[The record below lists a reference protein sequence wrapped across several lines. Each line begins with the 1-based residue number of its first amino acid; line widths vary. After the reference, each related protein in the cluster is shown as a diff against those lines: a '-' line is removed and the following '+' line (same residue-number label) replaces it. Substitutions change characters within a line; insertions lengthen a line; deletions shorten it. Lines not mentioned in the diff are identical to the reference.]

1 MKIILMRHGQP
12 TLKPCPGKVSPSDMH
27 RWISDYN
34 LSEVMDDP
42 APLTTRELTAQAK
55 YIISSTMPRALTSL
69 DRLGLKP
76 FQNDTLFSEAELPF
90 LHWPGPRLSPLTWAF
105 VFRMLWLCGYSHG
118 VESFSEARERAQR
131 AAQRLISLA
140 EEGTVLLLGHGIM
153 NRLIAR
159 QLLAHGWKS
168 ETRHGNKYWS
178 ASFYILPARTL
189 QD

>member
-42 APLTTRELTAQAK
+42 APPTTRELTAQAK

-76 FQNDTLFSEAELPF
+76 FQTDTLFSEAELPF
-90 LHWPGPRLSPLTWAF
+90 LHWPGARLSPLTWAF
-105 VFRMLWLCGYSHG
+105 VFRMLWLCGYSRG

-140 EEGTVLLLGHGIM
+140 EEGMVLLLGHGIM
-153 NRLIAR
+153 NRLTAR

-178 ASFYILPARTL
+178 ASSYMLPARTS